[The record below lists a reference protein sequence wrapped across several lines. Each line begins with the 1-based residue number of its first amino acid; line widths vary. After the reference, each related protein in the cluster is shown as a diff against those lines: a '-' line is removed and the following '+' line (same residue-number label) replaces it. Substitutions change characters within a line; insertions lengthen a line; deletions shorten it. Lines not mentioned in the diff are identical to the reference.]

1 VAGPRQVGKS
11 TLVHQVTAELDVPV
25 RYVSADE
32 PTLRGA
38 DWINQQWEAVRLEAS
53 SKVGAVVL
61 DEIQK
66 IPVWSE
72 TVSRLWDEDT
82 RKKRPVKVVLLSSV
96 PLLITQGQH

>member
-1 VAGPRQVGKS
+1 
-11 TLVHQVTAELDVPV
+11 
-25 RYVSADE
+25 
-32 PTLRGA
+32 
-38 DWINQQWEAVRLEAS
+38 VRLEAS